1 MEPDVTPSQ
10 EPAAGDR
17 LRRAKR
23 RAKELLLP
31 VDGVQGV
38 GLGDGTLRVY
48 VRDAAVAHALPDE
61 VDGVPVEPVVVGEA
75 IAY

>member
-1 MEPDVTPSQ
+1 MEPDVTPPQDPS
-10 EPAAGDR
+10 AGDR

-23 RAKELLLP
+23 RAKDLLLP

-48 VRDAAVAHALPDE
+48 VRDADVARDLPDE
-61 VDGVPVEPVVVGEA
+61 VDGVPVETVVVGEA